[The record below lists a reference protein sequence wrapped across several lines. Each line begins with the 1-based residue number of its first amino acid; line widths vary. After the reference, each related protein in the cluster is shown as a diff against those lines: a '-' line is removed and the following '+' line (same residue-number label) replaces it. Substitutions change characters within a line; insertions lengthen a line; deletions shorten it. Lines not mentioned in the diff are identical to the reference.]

1 MLSKAFTTAAMAL
14 ACAGMVSAQT
24 FTDCN
29 PLKKTCPADQAFG
42 DTKVECDF
50 AKGEC
55 GAFHNM
61 IATELKYNEQGAL
74 FRINK
79 ETEAPTI
86 RSDNYLFFGRV
97 DVVVQAA
104 KGQGIVTSAVLQSDD
119 LDEVDWEWVGGDD
132 AQVQSNYFS
141 KGDTSTYDR
150 AQYHP
155 VSAPLS
161 TTHKYSVEWTSTK
174 IDWLIDDVVVRTLN
188 AADAKGAAGFP
199 QTPMQVKMGTW
210 VAGGKNSN
218 EGTREWAGGYTDFKQ
233 APFDA
238 YYRSVTIVDYAG
250 KDAPGQNPGAKE
262 YLWTDKSGDWE
273 SIDVKKT
280 LSDTETSASTTVT
293 KATKTAEPTKTKTAE
308 HTSTVEETTSAVVTK
323 TKTAEHESKTHET
336 QTESAKETKTT
347 EAATTFSTATAVA
360 STTVV
365 SDEAAATSTGGASS
379 GPDSGVNSGA
389 AVDRGSSSDSADS
402 APSDTPVAVNSG
414 SRMAGSLITAFAGLM
429 LAQIII

>member
-29 PLKKTCPADQAFG
+29 PLKKTCPPNPAFG
-42 DTKVECDF
+42 DAKVECDM

-61 IATELKYNEQGAL
+61 IATEIKYSERGAL

-141 KGDTSTYDR
+141 KGDTTTYDR
-150 AQYHP
+150 AQYHA
-155 VSAPLS
+155 VAAPLT
-161 TTHKYSVEWTSTK
+161 TTHKYSLEWTSTK

-188 AADAKGAAGFP
+188 AADAKGTAGFP

-238 YYRSVTIVDYAG
+238 YYRSITIVDYAG
-250 KDAPGQNPGAKE
+250 KDAPGQSPGAKE
-262 YLWTDKSGDWE
+262 YVWTDKSGDWE

-280 LSDTETSASTTVT
+280 LSDTDGEDKTSASTTVT
-293 KATKTAEPTKTKTAE
+293 KATQTAQPTKTKTAE
-308 HTSTVEETTSAVVTK
+308 HTSTVVETTSAVVTK
-323 TKTAEHESKTHET
+323 TKTA
-336 QTESAKETKTT
+336 KETKETKIT
-347 EAATTFSTATAVA
+347 EVATTFSTATATAVA
-360 STTVV
+360 STTVA
-365 SDEAAATSTGGASS
+365 SEEAAATATEDSSAS
-379 GPDSGVNSGA
+379 PDSGANSGA
-389 AVDRGSSSDSADS
+389 AVDKGTPSGSATEA
-402 APSDTPVAVNSG
+402 APSDTTPVPVNSG
-414 SRMAGSLITAFAGLM
+414 SRMTGSIITAFAGLM
-429 LAQIII
+429 IAQILI